1 MTMRILKAQIYGM
14 HKAISTNI
22 FMAKVPLLFKKQC
35 LKWSIQFRNL
45 EGIRNKQKKKYKE
58 NKQKRHNIGKT
69 KMK

>member
-14 HKAISTNI
+14 HKATSTNI
-22 FMAKVPLLFKKQC
+22 FMAKVPLLLKKQR
-35 LKWSIQFRNL
+35 LKWSIQLRNL

-58 NKQKRHNIGKT
+58 NKQKRHNTGKS